1 MRMEPSRCFTVAKR
15 VADRCSTD
23 FDEFS
28 AAICAR
34 RALCPG
40 TGYLLHRTPANAGGN
55 VRRNVLARP
64 LAQEAEKPE
73 QQDDRQRDPDEPEKT
88 TFQHD
93 NLHFPAQERQLRAVG
108 STCTV
113 PALLA
118 GASGANAV
126 TQSVA

>member
-1 MRMEPSRCFTVAKR
+1 MRGAPSAREQ
-15 VADRCSTD
+15 DIYST
-23 FDEFS
+23 
-28 AAICAR
+28 AR
-34 RALCPG
+34 RPM
-40 TGYLLHRTPANAGGN
+40 PAATCAETF
-55 VRRNVLARP
+55 LARP